1 MTNGPTGINFVTK
14 NRVYYAKHVSGLILR
29 EERQRPPFWR
39 SAFDVPSYRRRR
51 GQTIQLQDGRSSAS
65 VGREERPGDGQE
77 RRGHADQPCRG

>member
-29 EERQRPPFWR
+29 EERQRPSQRR
-39 SAFDVPSYRRRR
+39 SAFDVPSYSRWR
-51 GQTIQLQDGRSSAS
+51 GQTIQLQNGRSSAS